1 MPPTR
6 RHTPMHL
13 PTLVRTLL
21 AVASLSVLTL
31 SACGE
36 RAATAALPWTMA
48 VDSTGDTIRVRIT
61 GDVPDSLVRTL
72 EVDLAIGEADGA
84 DELTFG
90 RIGGIVVGL
99 DGTMFVHD
107 ADQTVGLIR
116 MFDSTGTYVRTVG
129 AKGGGP
135 GEYGQVNGIA
145 LAGNGDLLLWD
156 GGGSRVNR
164 YSPDGRFKSAFP
176 LPVHGMF
183 TANGLH
189 VASDGTI
196 SLSAVVAHKELADGP
211 PLPIPG
217 FIRFD
222 SLGVLRDSVAY
233 PRWTS
238 AEPASLLVDSPDGS
252 RRSMFSIPFQP
263 GIITTLLRDGGVVGG
278 YADRYA
284 FTIIGANAEPRQVI
298 REVAAVPVSET
309 EAAERRA
316 QIEQIARRTNPGF
329 NWTGPGIPATKPPF
343 SGISVT
349 DDGRLWVRVAQPDEA
364 IPEAELPPLRTDVE
378 PPPVRLTTREPI
390 AYDIYAADGALLGRV
405 KLPPRTTV
413 YRVRGDFAWG
423 VSRNADD
430 VEFATRFRVTP

>member
-1 MPPTR
+1 MTLTR

-13 PTLVRTLL
+13 PHLVRTLL

-31 SACGE
+31 GACGE
-36 RAATAALPWTMA
+36 RASTAALPWTMA

-72 EVDLAIGEADGA
+72 EVDLSIGEADGA

-90 RIGGIVVGL
+90 RIGGIVVGQ

-116 MFDSTGTYVRTVG
+116 MFDTTGTYVRTVG

-135 GEYGQVNGIA
+135 GEYGQLNGFA
-145 LAGNGDLLLWD
+145 LASNGDLLLWD
-156 GGGSRVNR
+156 GAGSRVNR
-164 YSPDGRFKSAFP
+164 YASDGSFKSAF
-176 LPVHGMF
+176 LVPVSGMF

-196 SLSAVVAHKELADGP
+196 SLSAVIGREEIANGP

-222 SLGVLRDSVAY
+222 SLGALRDSVAY

-238 AEPASLLVDSPDGS
+238 VKPATLRVDSPDGT
-252 RRSMFSIPFQP
+252 RSSLFGIPFQP
-263 GIITTLLRDGGVVGG
+263 SVTTTLLRDGGVVGG

-284 FTIIGANAEPRQVI
+284 FTIIGAGAKPRQVM
-298 REVAAVPVSET
+298 REVAAVPVSDT

-316 QIEQIARRTNPGF
+316 QIEQNAKRTNPGF
-329 NWTGPGIPATKPPF
+329 SWTGPGIPATKPSF
-343 SGISVT
+343 SNISVT
-349 DDGRLWVRVAQPDEA
+349 DDGRLWVRVAQPA
-364 IPEAELPPLRTDVE
+364 VPIPEAELPPLRTDVV

-390 AYDIYAADGALLGRV
+390 AYDIYAAAGELRGRV

-413 YRVRGDFAWG
+413 FHVRGDFAWG
-423 VSRNADD
+423 ISRDADD